1 MAKGAGREQ
10 QVATSRLQQVGV
22 WTNPEPGTLALAFG
36 VASPAVFVSRVLN
49 FNSVILSKRILLFKN
64 IK

>member
-1 MAKGAGREQ
+1 M
-10 QVATSRLQQVGV
+10 ATSRLQQVGV